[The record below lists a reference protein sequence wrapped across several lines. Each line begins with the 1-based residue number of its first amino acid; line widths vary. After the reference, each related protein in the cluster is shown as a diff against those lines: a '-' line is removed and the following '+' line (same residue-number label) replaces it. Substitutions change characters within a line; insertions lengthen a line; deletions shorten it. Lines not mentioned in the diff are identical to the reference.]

1 MTNLGSLLITD
12 SEGLIRALSA
22 SSPLDLEV
30 EPRLLLGG
38 VEYTETEPEP
48 EESSKE
54 RKDNRKIGF

>member
-22 SSPLDLEV
+22 SSPPDLEV